1 MRTIGKRRRKLP
13 GAAQLSSKMMATCP
27 FDGGSISQHV
37 WTVPIS
43 DPANDSGS
51 ATHSERGFRVARTA
65 MNRNT
70 PADKVIDVYDERF
83 HDHPRTGEPLSR
95 LFGGWSSSASRNNA
109 SMRGQSASRYQA
121 TPSTMPGLWSFSVAA
136 FSLRSLHFR
145 Y

>member
-27 FDGGSISQHV
+27 FEGGSISQHV

-70 PADKVIDVYDERF
+70 PADKVIDV
-83 HDHPRTGEPLSR
+83 
-95 LFGGWSSSASRNNA
+95 
-109 SMRGQSASRYQA
+109 
-121 TPSTMPGLWSFSVAA
+121 
-136 FSLRSLHFR
+136 
-145 Y
+145 